1 MTKKRESNKK
11 KLTVCRFVLAE
22 KTSNTVSDAWNGL
35 NTAFHNSVSQVE
47 QRQLSIVIFF
57 PRHFAP
63 GCKKT
68 KKRYFWSIFP
78 FFSEAQSA
86 FSLRESFFPPAQV
99 GDGIEP
105 TFPLFLFFPPPLNE
119 MSIAKG
125 EEEEKEEE
133 ATSAPS
139 LLQNETWPMRKRE
152 RRRKAKIRQ
161 KKLTWKG
168 LKKGGKDCWWCEAV
182 FLMYSKKFSAV
193 CCPEGIFPPFFLQA
207 SLLFLTVFPGKQIPL
222 EAKVGGDIGGGG
234 GGQKVAKTKKRGGGA
249 WKKKLDC
256 RKCRLPPSSSSSSSL
271 AVETFLGG
279 FIREREGGKG
289 GGAKSGREKNVSLG
303 DQSLPLLYRFSFP
316 FSKLRILS
324 FQYNITHFP
333 IFFSEKWDSGYHE
346 ESESKVSQ
354 KMDKGKTTVV

>member
-1 MTKKRESNKK
+1 M
-11 KLTVCRFVLAE
+11 
-22 KTSNTVSDAWNGL
+22 
-35 NTAFHNSVSQVE
+35 
-47 QRQLSIVIFF
+47 
-57 PRHFAP
+57 
-63 GCKKT
+63 
-68 KKRYFWSIFP
+68 
-78 FFSEAQSA
+78 
-86 FSLRESFFPPAQV
+86 
-99 GDGIEP
+99 
-105 TFPLFLFFPPPLNE
+105 
-119 MSIAKG
+119 
-125 EEEEKEEE
+125 
-133 ATSAPS
+133 
-139 LLQNETWPMRKRE
+139 
-152 RRRKAKIRQ
+152 
-161 KKLTWKG
+161 
-168 LKKGGKDCWWCEAV
+168 KKGGKDCWWCEAV

-354 KMDKGKTTVV
+354 KMDKGKTTIVEGQWKKILQKISSPLSVLLSTRAFLLSYLPQRREKNHYRKSIPRPPRERERGFFSEKSYFPSLTFNRGQFGEEKKNSTTVETRIFLLQQGGGEP